1 MTCSSTDNKEKV
13 IFHYVIPGY
22 AALGGPLRFLL
33 DDSGVD
39 YEFDLIEWN
48 DFVSKIKYQ
57 WVDSGYPFDQA
68 PMIEYKGKRYS
79 GNMPIM
85 RFLSKK
91 FGKYV
96 PADDDLEQFVDCTL
110 DAAMDWNR
118 ARYMHVQ
125 RGKDGIEEYEKDHLD
140 VFFSRFERVYNYYD
154 GPFAAGQEISYA
166 DFYVFFVINLPLHR
180 EQIKN
185 YPKIAKFA
193 ELMYARK
200 SLHTGIEYMKT
211 MPNPKDN

>member
-1 MTCSSTDNKEKV
+1 MTSSDKV

-39 YEFDLIEWN
+39 YEFDLIPWD
-48 DFVSKIKYQ
+48 DFVSKVKYQ
-57 WVDSGYPFDQA
+57 WIESGYPFDQA

-96 PADDDLEQFVDCTL
+96 PADEDVEQFVDCTL

-118 ARYMHVQ
+118 ARFTYVQ
-125 RGKDGIEEYEKDHLD
+125 RGKDGIEEYEKQHLD
-140 VFFSRFERVYNYYD
+140 VFFSRFERVYKYHD
-154 GPFAAGQEISYA
+154 GPFAAGQQITYA

-180 EQIKN
+180 EHIKE
-185 YPKIAKFA
+185 YPKLAEFA
-193 ELMYARK
+193 DIMYARQ
-200 SLHTGIEYMKT
+200 SLQAGIEYMKT
-211 MPNPKDN
+211 MPNPKDD